1 MSYFEDKVPN
11 FKGSTINTSLMAIL
25 HFLGHLFCAI
35 EVSYS
40 EEFVYM
46 IRKMFGLTFREK
58 YKRITR
64 RLPLAI
70 DRGMRVVD
78 SSLFEEMIS
87 DQVTFSLFRKII
99 PADTMKLCTKK
110 PFLMLL
116 MSICKSIDLF
126 ILEMESSFL
135 GPLKCLSQ

>member
-1 MSYFEDKVPN
+1 MSYLEDK
-11 FKGSTINTSLMAIL
+11 GSSLNGPTINTSLMAIL

-35 EVSYS
+35 EVNYS
-40 EEFVYM
+40 EEFVYL

-64 RLPLAI
+64 RLPLGSE
-70 DRGMRVVD
+70 RGMRVVD

-87 DQVTFSLFRKII
+87 DQVNNSLFRRIT
-99 PADTMKLCTKK
+99 PVGTMKWCIKK

-116 MSICKSIDLF
+116 TSI
-126 ILEMESSFL
+126 
-135 GPLKCLSQ
+135 